1 MANLPSSDFQSRSLD
16 FYPVAATVFPSIF
29 VHETRDAHSV
39 VRIRVNET
47 GEARGK
53 ESIYIEENCARIPF
67 EMGFWVRET
76 LPLQRL
82 SLRGCF

>member
-1 MANLPSSDFQSRSLD
+1 MANLPSSDFQSRS

-39 VRIRVNET
+39 VRIRINET

-53 ESIYIEENCARIPF
+53 ESISKKI
-67 EMGFWVRET
+67 VREF
-76 LPLQRL
+76 LLKWD
-82 SLRGCF
+82 SG

>member
-1 MANLPSSDFQSRSLD
+1 MANLPSDFQSRSD
-16 FYPVAATVFPSIF
+16 FYSVAATVFPSIF

-53 ESIYIEENCARIPF
+53 ESISRKI
-67 EMGFWVRET
+67 VREF
-76 LPLQRL
+76 LLKWD
-82 SLRGCF
+82 SG